1 MKNIRENSTKT
12 LTTTALIAV
21 VFVSLTSHAADQPIS
36 PADQEYFEAK
46 IRPILVDYCY
56 DCHGDGAAKG
66 NLDLGS
72 KAGAVFEGSNGAAVV
87 PGNPGKSL
95 MIKRI
100 KDLGDPMPPAG
111 KDAPTEAHIAELENW
126 IRRGAPDPRS
136 GKSAGV
142 IKNEQDKEKAK
153 NHWAFQKVKPP
164 TIPSPQVVFN
174 GKLQN
179 WVKNPIDTYVL
190 MELEKQNMVP
200 SLPASKWS
208 LLRRVYFDL
217 IGLPPNFDDV
227 QRFVNGQESYEQV
240 VDRLLA
246 SPQYGER
253 WGRHWLDVAR
263 YADTTGNDNRRGRLS
278 RYIYAHTYRD
288 WVVNSFNEDK
298 PYDKFLIQQ
307 IAADRQKDKQ
317 SDLAALGFLTLG
329 PKIAGGNEIIDD
341 RIDVIT
347 RGTMGL
353 AVYCARCHDH
363 KFDPVPTADYYS
375 LYGVL
380 NSSYEPPEEEKP
392 ILIPNLTKV
401 SSSSGSSSYAS
412 TNPDY
417 SKYLSEKKDLEEKH
431 KLFRLLEENKVN
443 TDSRENASAYM
454 YWTDAFGKTDKR
466 VDRNRGEF
474 ERFPEKTLRDTT
486 GDDKAKSKIKLK
498 SIVGENWQRYLSRK
512 SEQDRVFGPW
522 KIYSNVSTNHL
533 GVWYAKDGKK
543 LQEAYKKV
551 VSMIPNADPKAK
563 KKGKQLNPYVA
574 NMFRTR
580 PKNMQEVAGRYRT
593 LFELAK
599 KQWLYANNISYTMR
613 KQAEARGEKMDP
625 PKNMEDAQKRFGVEF
640 DKQFGENYA
649 KNMDEI
655 RRVLFDRGNPGKLD
669 FDTLKRRNGGL
680 ERQERERFIDK
691 IESLK
696 INHPG
701 SPPRAM
707 VLMDKGNPRDE
718 AIKIKGGNQR
728 GKVVPRQFLEILS
741 GPDRQPF
748 KVGSGRLELA
758 QAIADKENPLTARV
772 MANRIWMHHFGKG
785 IVSSINEFGLRAMDP
800 SHPEL
805 LDYLAWYF
813 TENNWSMK
821 TLHKHILMSNT
832 YQQTSDDNPRY
843 SVKDPDNVHYYKM
856 DRRRMD
862 FESFRDGLLQ
872 VSGKLDLAMGG
883 KPLRLTGDTN
893 YRRSVYALVD
903 RRNLDEMFKTFDFA
917 SPDATVGQ
925 RFVSTVSQQAL
936 FMMNSTMLADL
947 AHQMVSRK
955 EFTNILDDRSRIA
968 TLYNMVYQRDPEPIE
983 IKLGQRF
990 LQEQTGGVTTGAMRV
1005 PTWYNGYGQWN
1016 VIDAKNKFY
1025 SVAMHQFPFTDGKV
1039 WKGNSP
1045 AFGPLKLTGT
1055 GGHPGTQPNIAVI
1068 RRWVAP
1074 RDTTV
1079 NISGRLEHRLDD
1091 EADAAYKELKSETQ
1105 KLYDKNVWDGVTGII
1120 VWSRT
1125 SNGSSR
1131 IGKELWRSDVRRGR
1145 RDANYGDVE
1154 VKRGDTIDFIVTCN
1168 KYFVPQA
1175 YSNSA
1180 KAFKLKNGGQQ
1191 DNFTWNPTIKIKP
1204 EFAQAMEKKAGSLLV
1219 TSWTASDEFQ
1229 GSTYK
1234 PKPLNAWEKY
1244 VQVLLLSNELAYVD

>member
-1 MKNIRENSTKT
+1 MKNIRQSSTKS
-12 LTTTALIAV
+12 LTTAALTAVIFA
-21 VFVSLTSHAADQPIS
+21 SITSHAADQPIS

-56 DCHGDGAAKG
+56 NCHGDGAAKG

-72 KAGAVFEGSNGAAVV
+72 KSGARFEGSNGSAVV

-95 MIKRI
+95 MIQRL

-142 IKNEQDKEKAK
+142 IRNEQDKEKAK
-153 NHWAFQKVKPP
+153 NHWAFQKVTPP

-174 GKLQN
+174 GKLKN

-190 MELEKQNMVP
+190 KELEKQNMVP

-217 IGLPPNFDDV
+217 IGLPPGYDDV

-263 YADTTGNDNRRGRLS
+263 YADTSGAGNRRGNLS

-298 PYDKFLIQQ
+298 PYDKFLIEQ
-307 IAADRQKDKQ
+307 IAADRQKGKQ

-329 PKIAGGNEIIDD
+329 PKVAGGNEIIDD

-363 KFDPVPTADYYS
+363 KFDPIPTADYYS

-392 ILIPNLTKV
+392 ILIQNLTKV
-401 SSSSGSSSYAS
+401 SSTSGSSSYAS

-417 SKYLSEKKDLEEKH
+417 AKYLAEKKDLEEKH
-431 KLFRLLEENKVN
+431 KVFRQLEEYKVN
-443 TDSRENASAYM
+443 SDSQENASAYM
-454 YWTDAFGKTDKR
+454 YWTDAFAKTDKR

-474 ERFPEKTLRDTT
+474 ERFPEKSLRETT
-486 GDDKAKSKIKLK
+486 GNDKAKSKIKLK
-498 SIVGENWQRYLSRK
+498 SVVGETWQRYLSRK

-533 GVWYAKDGKK
+533 GVWFARKDGKK
-543 LQEAYKKV
+543 LQEAYGKV

-599 KQWLYANNISYTMR
+599 KQWLYANDISYKMR

-640 DKQFGENYA
+640 DKQFGKDYA

-669 FDTLKRRNGGL
+669 FDAIKRRNGGL
-680 ERQERERFIDK
+680 ERQEQERFINK
-691 IESLK
+691 LESMK

-758 QAIADKENPLTARV
+758 QAIASKDNPLTARV

-785 IVSSINEFGLRAMDP
+785 IVSSVNEFGLRAMDP

-813 TENNWSMK
+813 TENDWSMK
-821 TLHKHILMSNT
+821 TLHKHILMSST

-843 SVKDPDNVHYYKM
+843 SVKDPDNIHYYKM

-872 VSGKLDLAMGG
+872 VSGKLDLTMGG
-883 KPLRLTGDTN
+883 KPLRLTGGDTN

-917 SPDATVGQ
+917 NPDTTAGQ

-947 AHQMVSRK
+947 AHQIVSRK
-955 EFTNILDDRSRIA
+955 EFTNIRNDRSRIA
-968 TLYNMVYQRDPEPIE
+968 TLYNMIYQRDPEPIE
-983 IKLGQRF
+983 LKLGQRF

-1005 PTWYNGYGQWN
+1005 PTWYNGYGQWKG
-1016 VIDAKNKFY
+1016 VER
-1025 SVAMHQFPFTDGKV
+1025 QFTRFRPTQAHRHRR
-1039 WKGNSP
+1039 SP
-1045 AFGPLKLTGT
+1045 RHPAEYCSDPPLGCPTR
-1055 GGHPGTQPNIAVI
+1055 HH
-1068 RRWVAP
+1068 
-1074 RDTTV
+1074 
-1079 NISGRLEHRLDD
+1079 S
-1091 EADAAYKELKSETQ
+1091 
-1105 KLYDKNVWDGVTGII
+1105 
-1120 VWSRT
+1120 
-1125 SNGSSR
+1125 
-1131 IGKELWRSDVRRGR
+1131 
-1145 RDANYGDVE
+1145 
-1154 VKRGDTIDFIVTCN
+1154 
-1168 KYFVPQA
+1168 KYFRPPRA
-1175 YSNSA
+1175 
-1180 KAFKLKNGGQQ
+1180 
-1191 DNFTWNPTIKIKP
+1191 PP
-1204 EFAQAMEKKAGSLLV
+1204 
-1219 TSWTASDEFQ
+1219 
-1229 GSTYK
+1229 
-1234 PKPLNAWEKY
+1234 
-1244 VQVLLLSNELAYVD
+1244 

>member
-1 MKNIRENSTKT
+1 MKNILQNSTKT
-12 LTTTALIAV
+12 LNTAALTAV
-21 VFVSLTSHAADQPIS
+21 IFASITSRAADQPIS

-72 KAGAVFEGSNGAAVV
+72 KSGARYEGSNGSAVV

-95 MIKRI
+95 MIQRLKN
-100 KDLGDPMPPAG
+100 LGDPMPPPG

-142 IKNEQDKEKAK
+142 IKTEQDKEKAK
-153 NHWAFQKVKPP
+153 NHWAFQKVKSP
-164 TIPSPQVVFN
+164 TIPSPEVIFN
-174 GKLQN
+174 GKLKN

-190 MELEKQNMVP
+190 KELEKQNMVP

-217 IGLPPNFDDV
+217 IGLPPGYDDV

-263 YADTTGNDNRRGRLS
+263 YADTTGNDNRRGNLS

-298 PYDKFLIQQ
+298 PYDTFLIEQ
-307 IAADRQKDKQ
+307 IAADRQKGKQ

-363 KFDPVPTADYYS
+363 KFDPIPTADYYS

-380 NSSYEPPEEEKP
+380 NSSYEPPEEDKP
-392 ILIPNLTKV
+392 ILISNPTKV
-401 SSSSGSSSYAS
+401 TDASGSSSYAN

-417 SKYLSEKKDLEEKH
+417 AKYLAEKKDLEEKH
-431 KLFRLLEENKVN
+431 KAFRQLEENKVN
-443 TDSRENASAYM
+443 TNSRNNASAYM
-454 YWTDAFGKTDKR
+454 YWTDAFSKMDKR

-474 ERFPEKTLRDTT
+474 ERLPEKTLRETT
-486 GDDKAKSKIKLK
+486 KDDKAKSPLKLK
-498 SIVGENWQRYLSRK
+498 ADVGSSWQRYLSRK
-512 SEQDRVFGPW
+512 SEQDSVFGPW

-533 GVWYAKDGKK
+533 GVWLPKDRKK
-543 LQEAYKKV
+543 LQEGYKKV
-551 VSMIPNADPKAK
+551 ISMMPNADPKAK

-574 NMFRTR
+574 NMFRKA
-580 PKNMQEVAGRYRT
+580 PASMQDAAGQYRK
-593 LFELAK
+593 LFELAN
-599 KQWLYANNISYTMR
+599 KQWLYVNDVCRPQYT
-613 KQAEARGEKMDP
+613 QAKAQGKKMDP
-625 PKNMEDAQKRFGVEF
+625 PKSFADAEKRFGMEF
-640 DKQFGENYA
+640 PKDYA

-655 RRVLFDRGNPGKLD
+655 RRVLFDRGNPGKFD
-669 FDTLKRRNGGL
+669 FDAIKRRNGGL

-748 KVGSGRLELA
+748 KIGSGRLELA
-758 QAIADKENPLTARV
+758 RAIADKENPLTARV

-813 TENNWSMK
+813 TENDWSMK

-843 SVKDPDNVHYYKM
+843 SVKDPDNIHYYKM

-872 VSGKLDLAMGG
+872 VSGKLDLTMGG

-903 RRNLDEMFKTFDFA
+903 RRDLDEMFKTFDFA
-917 SPDATVGQ
+917 NPDTTAGQ

-936 FMMNSTMLADL
+936 FMMNSTMVADL
-947 AHQMVSRK
+947 AHQIIDSK
-955 EFTNILDDRSRIA
+955 ELKNIQDDRSRIT
-968 TLYNMVYQRDPEPIE
+968 TLYNMIYQRDPEPIE
-983 IKLGQRF
+983 LKLGQRF
-990 LQEQTGGVTTGAMRV
+990 LQEQTGSVATGDMRV
-1005 PTWYNGYGQWN
+1005 QTWYNGYGQWR
-1016 VIDAKNKFY
+1016 VLDAKNKFY
-1025 SVAMHQFPFTDGKV
+1025 SIAMFQFPFTDGKV
-1039 WKGNSP
+1039 FKGNTP
-1045 AFGPLKLTGT
+1045 AFGPLELTAT
-1055 GGHPGTQPNIAVI
+1055 GGHPGTQPNVAVI

-1079 NISGRLEHRLDD
+1079 NISGNLEHRLDT
-1091 EADAAYKELKSETQ
+1091 EADAAYKELSNEAK
-1105 KLYDKNVWDGVTGII
+1105 KLYDKNAWDGVTGFI

-1125 SNGSSR
+1125 ANRAGQR
-1131 IGKELWRSDVRRGR
+1131 IGKELWRSDVRRSR
-1145 RDANYGDVE
+1145 RGTTYGDID
-1154 VKRGDTIDFIVTCN
+1154 VKRGDTIDFVVTCN
-1168 KYFVPQA
+1168 KYISQKA
-1175 YSNSA
+1175 LNSVA
-1180 KAFKLKNGGQQ
+1180 TSFKLKNPQQ
-1191 DNFTWNPTIKIKP
+1191 DNFIWNPTISIKT
-1204 EFAQAMEKKAGSLLV
+1204 EIAQAMKKKAGSLLV

-1234 PKPLNAWEKY
+1234 PQPLNPWEKY

>member
-1 MKNIRENSTKT
+1 MDN
-12 LTTTALIAV
+12 
-21 VFVSLTSHAADQPIS
+21 
-36 PADQEYFEAK
+36 
-46 IRPILVDYCY
+46 CY
-56 DCHGDGAAKG
+56 GCHGDGATKG
-66 NLDLGS
+66 GLDLGS
-72 KAGAVFEGSNGAAVV
+72 KGGARVGGNTGPAVV
-87 PGNPGKSL
+87 PGDPGKSQ
-95 MIKRI
+95 MVRRI
-100 KDLGDPMPPAG
+100 KNLADPMPPSN
-111 KDAPTEAHIAELENW
+111 KDPLTDAQISELESW
-126 IRRGAPDPRS
+126 IRRGAPDPRT

-142 IKNEQDKEKAK
+142 IKTESDKEKAK
-153 NHWAFQKVKPP
+153 AHWAFQQVKTPAPP
-164 TIPSPQVVFN
+164 LPNYVFN
-174 GKLQN
+174 GKLKGWIQ
-179 WVKNPIDTYVL
+179 NPIDAYILKT
-190 MELEKQNMVP
+190 LEDQDMVP
-200 SLPASKWS
+200 SLQAKKWQ

-217 IGLPPNFDDV
+217 IGLPPSYEDV
-227 QRFVNGQESYEQV
+227 QRFTNGQETYEQV
-240 VDRLLA
+240 VDRLLS

-253 WGRHWLDVAR
+253 WGRYWLDVAR
-263 YADTTGNDNRRGRLS
+263 YADTTGSDNRRDNVA
-278 RYIYAHTYRD
+278 RYIYAYTYRD
-288 WVVNSFNEDK
+288 WVINALNEDK
-298 PYDKFLIQQ
+298 PYDQFLIEQ
-307 IAADRQKDKQ
+307 IAADRQK
-317 SDLAALGFLTLG
+317 SSHADLAAMGFLTLG
-329 PKIAGGNEIIDD
+329 RKDNPQDNSDDVIDD
-341 RIDVIT
+341 RIDVLT
-347 RGTMGL
+347 RGTLGL

-363 KFDPVPTADYYS
+363 KFDPVPTADYYA
-375 LYGVL
+375 LYGVFKSSREPNDDDKLKDGKYVL
-380 NSSYEPPEEEKP
+380 NPSTD
-392 ILIPNLTKV
+392 N
-401 SSSSGSSSYAS
+401 GSSKGTYAGS
-412 TNPDY
+412 SDITDY
-417 SKYLSEKKDLEEKH
+417 QFKLKELEKKHEQY
-431 KLFRLLEENKVN
+431 RLAKEYENN
-443 TDSRENASAYM
+443 NNSRQNAATYM
-454 YWTDAFGKTDKR
+454 YWTHMYTKNDVRVRDKR
-466 VDRNRGEF
+466 REF
-474 ERFPEKTLRDTT
+474 ERTLDELTKKATKGKKKKSDVKLIGDVGDT
-486 GDDKAKSKIKLK
+486 
-498 SIVGENWQRYLSRK
+498 WQNYMRRK
-512 SEQDRVFGPW
+512 REDDRVFGPW
-522 KIYSNVSTNHL
+522 VTYGNVATNAVGRFIPAEL
-533 GVWYAKDGKK
+533 TKAQAKLKP
-543 LQEAYKKV
+543 LLAA
-551 VSMIPNADPKAK
+551 PDPKNRRAK
-563 KKGKQLNPYVA
+563 RINPIVA
-574 NMFRTR
+574 RYFPADKPPTNMGDVM
-580 PKNMQEVAGRYRT
+580 KRYDAMFKIADQQWRFAIGQFT
-593 LFELAK
+593 TKRNQAK
-599 KQWLYANNISYTMR
+599 P
-613 KQAEARGEKMDP
+613 GETIKP
-625 PKNMEDAQKRFGVEF
+625 PTSMEDAQKRFDVAF
-640 DKQFGENYA
+640 DKQFGKDYA
-649 KNMDEI
+649 KNMEEV
-655 RRVLFDRGNPGKLD
+655 RRVIFERGHPCKSNFDE
-669 FDTLKRRNGGL
+669 LKRRNGGL
-680 ERQERERFIDK
+680 EREERERFLSK
-691 IESLK
+691 IENLK
-696 INHPG
+696 INHAG
-701 SPPRAM
+701 SPPLAM
-707 VLMDKGNPRDE
+707 VLVDSNPHDEKIMIKGNR
-718 AIKIKGGNQR
+718 NQR
-728 GKVVPRQFLEILS
+728 GKEVPRQFLEILA
-741 GPDRQPF
+741 GEDRQPF
-748 KVGSGRLELA
+748 PKKSSGRLELA
-758 QAIADKENPLTARV
+758 KAIASKENPLTARV
-772 MANRIWMHHFGKG
+772 MVNRIWMLHFGKG
-785 IVSSINEFGLRAMDP
+785 IVSSVNEFGLRAMDP

-813 TENNWSMK
+813 TSNNWSMK
-821 TLHKHILMSNT
+821 KLHKHILMSNT

-843 SVKDPDNVHYYKM
+843 SVKDPDNIHYYKM

-903 RRNLDEMFKTFDFA
+903 RRDLDEMFKTFDFA

-955 EFTNILDDRSRIA
+955 EFTNIQDDRSRIA

-983 IKLGQRF
+983 VKLGQRF

-1091 EADAAYKELKSETQ
+1091 EADAAYKELNSEAQ

-1204 EFAQAMEKKAGSLLV
+1204 EIAQAMEKKAGSLLV